1 MELVHLSILVLSFSV
16 FANSEPVPGF
26 REGAL
31 QMTFLE
37 LRQLLDLFMAWDWS
51 SYLADYG
58 QSTSK
63 YSRVNPHTAIAI
75 LEK

>member
-1 MELVHLSILVLSFSV
+1 MCVLCFLTE

-26 REGAL
+26 RDGAL
-31 QMTFLE
+31 QMVFLE

-51 SYLADYG
+51 SYFADYG
-58 QSTSK
+58 QSNGK
-63 YSRVNPHTAIAI
+63 YCRVNAQTAINI